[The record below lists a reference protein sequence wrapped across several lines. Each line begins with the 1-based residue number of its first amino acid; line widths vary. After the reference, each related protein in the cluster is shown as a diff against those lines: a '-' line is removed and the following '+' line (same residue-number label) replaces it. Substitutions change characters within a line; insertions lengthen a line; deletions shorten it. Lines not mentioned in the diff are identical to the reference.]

1 MCFDIKEPSYG
12 HIHPTLLQGV
22 VSAVEAGLDVN
33 GLPENFTSH
42 WDLSSAAFFCGTI
55 ITTIGR
61 TRFDVPQL

>member
-1 MCFDIKEPSYG
+1 M
-12 HIHPTLLQGV
+12 
-22 VSAVEAGLDVN
+22 EAGLDVN

-61 TRFDVPQL
+61 TGTEVPQL

>member
-1 MCFDIKEPSYG
+1 M
-12 HIHPTLLQGV
+12 
-22 VSAVEAGLDVN
+22 EAGLDVN

-61 TRFDVPQL
+61 TGIDVPQL

>member
-1 MCFDIKEPSYG
+1 M
-12 HIHPTLLQGV
+12 
-22 VSAVEAGLDVN
+22 SAVEAGLDVN
-33 GLPENFTSH
+33 DLLENFTTH